1 MEFYIHR
8 EIKKIGKQNIRITSH
23 EIRQI
28 VENYLNNLDQ
38 HFNEMLNNQPIDEFI
53 KDLVNN
59 FDKLTT
65 SDLQGVIQARCVKT
79 KEDENAILN
88 EIYKR
93 VGNKV

>member
-1 MEFYIHR
+1 
-8 EIKKIGKQNIRITSH
+8 
-23 EIRQI
+23 
-28 VENYLNNLDQ
+28 
-38 HFNEMLNNQPIDEFI
+38 MLNNQPIDEFI